1 MTLLER
7 IVGPKSIARLSYTH
21 ACSTGAD
28 AFFAVSLA
36 GSLFFNVSV
45 GAARPRVI
53 VYLALTL
60 APFLVLAPLIG
71 PLIDRF
77 GSARHLVVAFTCLV
91 RGILCLFI
99 AGDLRTVLLYP
110 EAFGVLVFG
119 KAYSV
124 SKSALVP
131 AMIGDNA
138 DLVEANSRLARI
150 STIASLVGGGIATGI
165 LTLGSATGVL
175 RVASLVYFAGAVFAV
190 RIGPNQTT
198 QLPPATLEQQELRAP
213 TVRLS
218 AGAMSVLRAAVGFL
232 TFLVAFALKRSGEP
246 LWFFGAI
253 ALSGVLGGLS
263 GTLVSPFFRRHLRRE
278 EPLLVIALL
287 TAGLGSLAAAVH
299 LERGSELAAV
309 FAVICAVTIGRQGF
323 DSILQRDAPDAAR
336 GRAFARFETLYQ
348 LIWVLGALTA
358 VTLQPTTTTGLAA
371 LAVLLMITVLVY
383 AAGIAGTHRP
393 SHGPRDPTRS

>member
-1 MTLLER
+1 MTVLER
-7 IVGPKSIARLSYTH
+7 IVGPKPFARLSYTH

-91 RGILCLFI
+91 RGILCLFL
-99 AGDLRTVLLYP
+99 AADLRTVLLYP
-110 EAFGVLVFG
+110 EAFGVLVLG
-119 KAYSV
+119 KGYAV
-124 SKSALVP
+124 AKSALVP
-131 AMIGDNA
+131 AMVGDNA

-150 STIASLVGGGIATGI
+150 STIAGLVGGGVAAAI
-165 LTLGSATGVL
+165 LTLANASAVL
-175 RVASLVYFAGAVFAV
+175 RVASLVYFSGAVFAL
-190 RIGPNQTT
+190 RIGPNEAIS
-198 QLPPATLEQQELRAP
+198 LPPATLEQQELRAR

-253 ALSGVLGGLS
+253 ALSGVVGGLC
-263 GTLVSPFFRRHLRRE
+263 GAFVSPLFRRRLRRE
-278 EPLLVIALL
+278 EPLLVVALL
-287 TAGLGSLAAAVH
+287 LAGFGSLAAAVH
-299 LERGSELAAV
+299 LERASELAAV
-309 FAVICAVTIGRQGF
+309 FAVLGAVTIGRQGF

-348 LIWVLGALTA
+348 LIWVLGALIA

-371 LAVLLMITVLVY
+371 LAALLTITLLVY
-383 AAGIAGTHRP
+383 GTGIAAIHPP
-393 SHGPRDPTRS
+393 SHEPPDST